1 MPFLW
6 IAIDD
11 APGAQSQRGFI
22 ERNAI
27 ALLSNYERT
36 PLDPASQ
43 GWLGLHC
50 NRPRVRASGLWNF
63 RHVNERH
70 DPDFLDVFNTLIAGQ
85 VAS

>member
-11 APGAQSQRGFI
+11 APGAQSQRGLI

-27 ALLSNYERT
+27 ALLSNYERAAF
-36 PLDPASQ
+36 DPASQ
-43 GWLGLHC
+43 HWLGLHC

-70 DPDFLDVFNTLIAGQ
+70 DPDFLNVFSTLIAGQ
-85 VAS
+85 LAL